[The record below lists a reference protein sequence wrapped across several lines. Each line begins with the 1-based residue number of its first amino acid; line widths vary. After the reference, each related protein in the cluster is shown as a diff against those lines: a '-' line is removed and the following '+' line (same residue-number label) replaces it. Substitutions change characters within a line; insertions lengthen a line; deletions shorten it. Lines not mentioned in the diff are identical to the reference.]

1 MTEEEQYI
9 LKVFQIIHTHQIV
22 LLIIIKVYMVE
33 HYVLK
38 QIPSTKTQLIAISKI
53 MLHKNQ
59 EEQYILKV
67 FQIIQTHHIVFL
79 KVIWLN
85 LAEHYFFIQIPT
97 TKTHLIAISKIM
109 LQKILVEHYI
119 LK

>member
-1 MTEEEQYI
+1 VEHYFLEQIPTTKTHLSAISKIILQNIMEELYI
-9 LKVFQIIHTHQIV
+9 LKV
-22 LLIIIKVYMVE
+22 Y
-33 HYVLK
+33 
-38 QIPSTKTQLIAISKI
+38 
-53 MLHKNQ
+53 
-59 EEQYILKV
+59 
-67 FQIIQTHHIVFL
+67 QIIQTHHIVFL